1 MNNEI
6 INKIQKELQKNK
18 IVATVNYTR
27 TTAHV
32 FDCYEIITDQLD
44 YKNDYIHLLA
54 IVGSNNNIYYFD
66 TDIIEEFAL
75 LGLNKDV
82 IKNAIRHYYKI
93 TLLHKK
99 IGSESLKSLLNVIR
113 KLNNI
118 LENRD
123 KF

>member
-32 FDCYEIITDQLD
+32 FDRYEIITDQLD

-54 IVGSNNNIYYFD
+54 VVGSNNNIWYAD
-66 TDIIEEFAL
+66 QDIVDEFAL

-82 IKNAIRHYYKI
+82 IENAIRNYRNVILTSTKI
-93 TLLHKK
+93 R
-99 IGSESLKSLLNVIR
+99 SESLKSLLNVIR

-123 KF
+123 KI